1 MGILDSFRK
10 KKVDNDPDRHYADSL
25 DYFKELEQEE
35 KLDCPECAKAQKHVM
50 LERTDGEGVEC
61 PECHYTLR
69 RGRRV

>member
-1 MGILDSFRK
+1 MGLFK
-10 KKVDNDPDRHYADSL
+10 KKAKAETDQDRHYADSL
-25 DYFKELEQEE
+25 DYFDELEKEG

-50 LERTDGEGVEC
+50 LVQTEGEIAEC